1 MEGRRRIER
10 ERRVKKMIVKKL
22 LAMIRALEKRIK
34 ALEQK
39 DSYYPNKEEIPYIK
53 VGGTD

>member
-1 MEGRRRIER
+1 
-10 ERRVKKMIVKKL
+10 MIVKKL

-34 ALEQK
+34 ALE